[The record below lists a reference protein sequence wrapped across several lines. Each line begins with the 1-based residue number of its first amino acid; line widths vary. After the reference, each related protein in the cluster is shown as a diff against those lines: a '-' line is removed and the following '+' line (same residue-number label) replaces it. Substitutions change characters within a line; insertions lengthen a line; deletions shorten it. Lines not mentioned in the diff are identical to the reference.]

1 MAPWDAY
8 LLPRS
13 GTVGAEALTINRK
26 HIDKQPAC
34 SQHRAHNKAHTF
46 THCNT

>member
-26 HIDKQPAC
+26 RIDKQPARRR
-34 SQHRAHNKAHTF
+34 H
-46 THCNT
+46 